1 MLTQDFRGIPWQLG
15 TNMNS
20 SSISNSL
27 LMKTTCWW
35 AASKV
40 QTINTQHINNTQNIK
55 YKTDKLN
62 KAKII
67 KKTKTKQKSLTK
79 ITVLN
84 EIKTAID
91 YKRSFWMK
99 QYLSWNTS
107 FPLFHLKPSVLWHVV
122 KSDICLCSTQHILL
136 YW

>member
-1 MLTQDFRGIPWQLG
+1 
-15 TNMNS
+15 
-20 SSISNSL
+20 
-27 LMKTTCWW
+27 MKTTCWG

-40 QTINTQHINNTQNIK
+40 QTINTQQINSTQSIK

-84 EIKTAID
+84 EIKT
-91 YKRSFWMK
+91 
-99 QYLSWNTS
+99 N
-107 FPLFHLKPSVLWHVV
+107 
-122 KSDICLCSTQHILL
+122 
-136 YW
+136 